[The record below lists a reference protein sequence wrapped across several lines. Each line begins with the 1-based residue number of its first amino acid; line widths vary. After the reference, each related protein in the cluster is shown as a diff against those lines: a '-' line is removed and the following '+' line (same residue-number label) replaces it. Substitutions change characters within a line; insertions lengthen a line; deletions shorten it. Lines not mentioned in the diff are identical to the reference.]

1 MTCYSPPQVADMLGV
16 APETVIGWVRSG
28 QLPGFDVSRPAA
40 RRPRFRITEAA
51 LADFIARREIKPPT
65 LAVRRKRK
73 PATVS
78 DKKDYFADLRTTP
91 K

>member
-1 MTCYSPPQVADMLGV
+1 MIVYSPPEIAKLLKI
-16 APETVIGWVRSG
+16 APESVIAMIRRGDLS
-28 QLPGFDVSRPAA
+28 GFDVASPGSS
-40 RRPRFRITEAA
+40 RPRFRITEFA

-65 LAVRRKRK
+65 PAVRRKRK